1 MLRKSCVIGIMI
13 SKDFGQELAYKT
25 EEYKNL
31 DECIRKNAT
40 KRNLKLINNCSRNI
54 SSRRIRKEVS
64 DVEHNSKKM
73 FLVPS
78 EKLTRF
84 LNILD
89 DIIQE
94 PNVDYLEMA
103 S

>member
-1 MLRKSCVIGIMI
+1 MLRKSCVVGIMI
-13 SKDFGQELAYKT
+13 FRDYGKELAYQT
-25 EEYKNL
+25 EEYDNL

-40 KRNLKLINNCSRNI
+40 QRNLKLINNCSRNM

-64 DVEHNSKKM
+64 DVVKNSKKM

-78 EKLTRF
+78 EKLPKF
-84 LNILD
+84 LNVLD
-89 DIIQE
+89 EIIRE
-94 PNVDYLEMA
+94 PDVNYLTMA